1 MKVGLV
7 SSRGASCDSQ
17 PRIVGSAFLNTII
30 PKHINDCVSS
40 KAVINFLSRQLEDLV
55 RVTYSGKIYVA
66 IELWTIG

>member
-1 MKVGLV
+1 MKVGLR
-7 SSRGASCDSQ
+7 STRGASCDSQ
-17 PRIVGSAFLNTII
+17 PRIVGFI
-30 PKHINDCVSS
+30 PKHINDCVTS